1 MSLAGLWQH
10 LREGREHLPATH
22 LDLLQII
29 LGSDGALFVTC
40 VPQ

>member
-1 MSLAGLWQH
+1 MSLACLWQH
-10 LREGREHLPATH
+10 FLERHEHLPATH

-40 VPQ
+40 VP